1 MKAVILAAGR
11 GTRMA
16 PITDTIPKPMV
27 QIQGKPLI
35 EHNLEKLSGLADE
48 VIIVVGYLSEQIK
61 NYFQGSFNGMKIKYV
76 FQESPLGT
84 GDALFRCRHL
94 LSGRFILMM
103 GDDLYS
109 RKDIEKCLENET
121 SILACEMNEECSG
134 GKISP
139 DQNGCLF
146 EIIEGRHSSG
156 SINTGFYA
164 LNDKIFSYSPPF
176 NKDKKEYYLTEAVK
190 QMSKDHPIRIV
201 RSTWW
206 RQISDV
212 KALEEARLEMAN
224 LNNH

>member
-16 PITDTIPKPMV
+16 PITDAIPKPMV
-27 QIQGKPLI
+27 LIQGKPLI

-76 FQESPLGT
+76 FQETPLGT
-84 GDALFRCRHL
+84 GDALYGCKHL
-94 LSGRFILMM
+94 LDGRFILMM

-121 SILACEMNEECSG
+121 SILACEMDRECSG
-134 GKISP
+134 GKILTDP
-139 DQNGCLF
+139 NGCL
-146 EIIEGRHSSG
+146 IKIKEGRHSFG
-156 SINTGFYA
+156 LINTGFYV
-164 LNDKIFSYSPPF
+164 LNGKIFNYALTF
-176 NKDKKEYYLTEAVK
+176 NQDKKEYYLTDAVMK
-190 QMSKDHPIRIV
+190 MSKEYPIKIV
-201 RSTWW
+201 KSTWW

-212 KALEEARLEMAN
+212 KALEEARLEMVN
-224 LNNH
+224 LK